1 MSLKAGTAKVNI
13 TPPVG
18 FPQAGFAARMDT
30 SQGILDDLFAKALV
44 LDDGKLKIAIV
55 TCDLLGL
62 DKDVVAEIRQ
72 LIKKKTDISKNNIII
87 ACSHTHSGP
96 AIKDPG
102 YLEEKIIAD
111 FLPQWIE
118 LLPHKIAGAVK
129 MANDGLVE
137 ARAGVG
143 KGNSNI
149 SVNRRLKTGEG
160 NITIGPNIQ
169 GITDSTV
176 GVLRVDQADN
186 SPLAILVNYA
196 CHAVTLGP
204 QNLFFS
210 ADYPGYMMNILEKL
224 WNGKTMVMFSNGTA
238 GNINPRIRG
247 DYTATKRIGGILAGE
262 VLKIVETIE
271 TNSSINL
278 NILRKSIYLPLKK
291 FPSLSEAK
299 AQVQEKEQSIS
310 EAEKKG
316 ILKQDMSG
324 LRGEII
330 RAKYR
335 VRVIEE
341 LQRLESKENL
351 KANRLTTEIQVLRI
365 NESAFVALPGE
376 IFVEIGLAIK
386 RRSPFEQTFVI
397 GYAND
402 INVSYVPT
410 SESYK
415 EGGYEP
421 NWAKVD
427 QGADK
432 IIENEALALLRKLKI
447 LIS

>member
-1 MSLKAGTAKVNI
+1 MSLKAGIAKVNI

-18 FPQAGFAARMDT
+18 VPQAGFAARADV
-30 SQGILDDLFAKALV
+30 SQGVLDDLFAKTLV
-44 LDDGKLKIAIV
+44 LDDGKLKIVIV

-62 DKDVVAEIRQ
+62 DKDVVAEIRR
-72 LIKKKTDISKNNIII
+72 LIEKRTDISKNNVMI

-118 LLPHKIAGAVK
+118 VLPYKIAGAVK
-129 MANDGLVE
+129 MASNELVE
-137 ARAGVG
+137 ARVGVG
-143 KGNSNI
+143 KGSSDI
-149 SVNRRLKTGEG
+149 GVNRRLKTDEG
-160 NITIGPNIQ
+160 DITIGPNIQ
-169 GITDSTV
+169 GITDPAV
-176 GVLRVDQADN
+176 GLLRVDRADG
-186 SPLAILVNYA
+186 SLLAVLVNYA

-204 QNLFFS
+204 ENLFFS

-224 WNGKTMVMFSNGTA
+224 WDGKTMVMFANGTA

-247 DYTATKRIGGILAGE
+247 DYIATKRIGGMLAGE
-262 VLKIVETIE
+262 VLKIIETTE
-271 TNSSINL
+271 TNSHISL
-278 NILRKSIYLPLKK
+278 NMLRKFMHLPLKK
-291 FPSLSEAK
+291 FPSLNKAK
-299 AQVQEKEQSIS
+299 SQLQEKEQSLFK
-310 EAEKKG
+310 AEEKEV
-316 ILKQDMSG
+316 LKQDMSG
-324 LRGEII
+324 PRGEIM

-341 LQRLESKENL
+341 LQRLENEEDL
-351 KANRLTTEIQVLRI
+351 KANRLATEIQALRI

-386 RRSPFEQTFVI
+386 RRSPFEQIFVI

-410 SESYK
+410 SESYE

-421 NWAKVD
+421 DWAKVD

-432 IIENEALALLRKLKI
+432 IIEDEAVALLEELKNR
-447 LIS
+447 